1 MKKIKSRLVFD
12 KSVKVAIVASK
23 FNSLVVDRLIEGAIS
38 TLEQHGIEAD
48 NILLYEVPG
57 AFELPLVAQNIARLS
72 DISGV
77 IALGAVIKGA
87 TPHFDYVSSNCASG
101 LAKVALDTNKPVSF
115 GVLTTDTLE
124 QALERAGSKAGNK
137 GIEAA
142 YATLEMISLLQTV
155 QNCL

>member
-1 MKKIKSRLVFD
+1 MQKIQAKLIFD
-12 KSVKVAIVASK
+12 KNIEVAIIASK
-23 FNSLVVDRLIEGAIS
+23 FNSLVVDRLVDGAIS
-38 TLEQHGIEAD
+38 VLTQHGIEPE
-48 NILLYEVPG
+48 NIIVYEVPG
-57 AFELPLVAQNIARLS
+57 AFELPLAAQNIARRD

-101 LAKVALDTNKPVSF
+101 IAQVALETNKPVSF
-115 GVLTTDTLE
+115 GVLTTNTLE

-137 GIEAA
+137 GIETAFA
-142 YATLEMISLLQTV
+142 NLEMISLLQTV